1 MSETNPRIQSAFTRR
16 TVLRFGGGM
25 ALAAGASLSA
35 PALIGVRAQALKPV
49 TLTFQWFASGAYA
62 GYFLAKE
69 RGFYAER
76 GLDVTFKHVM
86 GNALALQQIVAG
98 NTDFIHADFIQMLQL
113 HSTEPTAHLRAVGVI
128 AEKLALSLF
137 YLKDKGINE
146 PKDLEGRTIVDSPGS
161 TAPFIFKLFA
171 DANGI
176 DASKVN
182 WTNAAGAAKVAVML
196 NGQADAVAIYLNSRP
211 SILSKLQPGQDIGW
225 FTFGDRGANIY
236 GDGMIT
242 SDKYLQEN
250 RETAEAFVQASA
262 RGFEV
267 AFEDLEAGVAP
278 VVKAAPELNKDIAVK
293 ELEIAREVAIG
304 PAQKEHGIGYIEPEK
319 MKASYDA
326 VIELLG
332 AKIERPVEDLFAN
345 LV

>member
-1 MSETNPRIQSAFTRR
+1 MNETRTRIQSAFTRR
-16 TVLRFGGGM
+16 TMLRFGGGL

-35 PALIGVRAQALKPV
+35 PALIGVRAQTLKPV

-76 GLDVTFKHVM
+76 GLDVRFEHVM
-86 GNALALQQIVAG
+86 GNALALQQIVAN

-113 HSTEPTAHLRAVGVI
+113 HGSEPTAHLRAVGVI

-137 YLKDKGINE
+137 YLKGKGINE
-146 PKDLEGRTIVDSPGS
+146 PKDLEGRTIVDSAGS
-161 TAPFIFKLFA
+161 TAPLLFKLFA

-182 WTNAAGAAKVAVML
+182 WISAAGAAKVAVML
-196 NGQADAVAIYLNSRP
+196 NGEADAVAIYLNARP
-211 SILSKLQPGQDIGW
+211 SIMSKLQPDQEIGW
-225 FTFGDRGANIY
+225 FTFGERGANIY
-236 GDGMIT
+236 GDGIIT
-242 SDKYLQEN
+242 SDAYLQEN
-250 RETAEAFVQASA
+250 RETTEAFVQASA
-262 RGFEV
+262 RGFEA
-267 AFEDLEAGVAP
+267 AFEDIEAGVGP
-278 VVKAAPELNKDIAVK
+278 VVKAAPELNKEIAMK

-326 VIELLG
+326 VVELLG
-332 AKIERPVEDLFAN
+332 TDIPRPVEDLYAN

>member
-1 MSETNPRIQSAFTRR
+1 MNETKSRIQSEITRR
-16 TVLRFGGGM
+16 KVLRYGGGL
-25 ALAAGASLSA
+25 ALAAGASLAA
-35 PALIGVRAQALKPV
+35 PAIIGARAQTPKPV

-69 RGFYAER
+69 RGFYTER

-86 GNALALQQIVAG
+86 GNALALQQLVAS

-113 HSTEPTAHLRAVGVI
+113 HGTDPKIHLRAVGVI

-137 YLKDKGINE
+137 YLKGRGIEE

-161 TAPFIFKLFA
+161 TAPLIFKMFA
-171 DANGI
+171 EANGI
-176 DASKVN
+176 DPAKVN
-182 WTNAAGAAKVAVML
+182 WTSAAGAAKVAVML
-196 NGQADAVAIYLNSRP
+196 QEQADAVAIYLNSRP
-211 SILSKLQPGQDIGW
+211 SILAKLQPGQEIGW
-225 FTFGDRGANIY
+225 FTFGERGANIY

-242 SDKYLQEN
+242 TDKYLQEN

-267 AFEDLEAGVAP
+267 AFEDLEAGVDP
-278 VVKAAPELNKDIAVK
+278 IVKAAPELKKEIAVK

-304 PAQKEHGIGYIEPEK
+304 PAQKQHGIGYIEPEK

-326 VIELLG
+326 VVNLLG
-332 AKIERPVEDLFAN
+332 SKITRPVEDLFMN